1 MDWKAIIKNVP
12 LDAKPQLLLDQ
23 NALESNI
30 VNIEK
35 QANGKNIRL
44 ATKSIRSIPVLHK
57 ILSSSSTFK
66 GLMCFTASEALFLV
80 KHGFDD
86 VLIGY
91 PTFDKKSLQEIATLN
106 LQGNTITCMVDSKEH
121 IELLTKVQKENGGQF
136 YTCIEMD
143 MSNNW
148 AGFHFGV
155 RRSPLKSPKE
165 VIHLAKFIDSQEGV
179 FIKGLMGYEA
189 QIAGV
194 TDSNSEEK
202 MRSNIIKRLK
212 KKSIPTIAKRREQV
226 HQLFQKNNMQIE
238 FFNGGG
244 TGSLQTTSQEKTV
257 TEVTVG
263 SGFFAPLLFDQY
275 RDFQYEP
282 ALFFSLPIVRQP
294 KKHIYT
300 CLGGGYIG
308 SGSIGEEK
316 QPQPVYPSD
325 STLISLE
332 GVGEVQTPIQ
342 TKVNLSIG
350 DSVIFRAAKAGEIC
364 ERFSEILVIDNGKWR
379 QTYPTYRGEGECFL

>member
-30 VNIEK
+30 ANIAK
-35 QANGKNIRL
+35 QANDKKIRL

-80 KHGFDD
+80 KQGFDD
-86 VLIGY
+86 ILIGY

-106 LQGNTITCMVDSKEH
+106 LQGKTITCMVDSKEH
-121 IELLTKVQKENGGQF
+121 IELLATIQKENDGQF

-143 MSNNW
+143 MSNDW

-155 RRSPLKSPKE
+155 RRSPLKSSKE
-165 VIHLAKFIDSQEGV
+165 VVQLAKFIDAQDGI
-179 FIKGLMGYEA
+179 FLKGLMGYEA

-202 MRSNIIKRLK
+202 MKSNVVKQLK

-226 HQLFQKNNMQIE
+226 YKLLQKNNIQIE

-244 TGSLQTTSQEKTV
+244 TGSLQTTSQEKAV

-263 SGFFAPLLFDQY
+263 SGFYAPLLFDHY

-282 ALFFSLPIVRQP
+282 ALFFSLPVVRRP

-300 CLGGGYIG
+300 CLGGGYIA
-308 SGSIGEEK
+308 SGSIGEDR

-332 GVGEVQTPIQ
+332 GAGEVQTPIQ
-342 TKVNLSIG
+342 TKANLSIG
-350 DSVIFRAAKAGEIC
+350 NAVIFRAAKAGEIC
-364 ERFSEILVIDNGKWR
+364 ERFSEILVIDNGKWV
-379 QTYPTYRGEGECFL
+379 QTYPTYRGGGECFL